1 MHKNVHIP
9 LILSSNFYS
18 QDYENAFA
26 RVRSDSE
33 RSAVS
38 AHVAVDEQFRLPPSV
53 TENVATTVAEYLV
66 AGVQRSEEGFDTFH
80 DSAAH
85 HADISSVAAA
95 HGEPCM
101 DSQPRPYRTL
111 QGLDTDDTPE
121 FGKCRNYGCDEE
133 CNPQEQTCH
142 SCRMGTSPAVLP
154 FSGSHWVHAAEQNAQ
169 DMSSRDES
177 HVDIPTVNAVMM
189 DEDNAG
195 LDAALVL
202 AHMPLNANENA
213 VSEVLLDS
221 LDNLLGD
228 FNPSTPQSE

>member
-53 TENVATTVAEYLV
+53 AENV
-66 AGVQRSEEGFDTFH
+66 
-80 DSAAH
+80 
-85 HADISSVAAA
+85 SS
-95 HGEPCM
+95 P
-101 DSQPRPYRTL
+101 QPRPYRTL
-111 QGLDTDDTPE
+111 QALDTDEGLQTDDTPE
-121 FGKCRNYGCDEE
+121 FGKCRNPGCDEE

-142 SCRMGTSPAVLP
+142 SCRMGISPAMVP
-154 FSGSHWVHAAEQNAQ
+154 FSGSYWVHAAQQNAQ
-169 DMSSRDES
+169 DMMSRENES
-177 HVDIPTVNAVMM
+177 LDLPTVNAVMM
-189 DEDNAG
+189 DETNDG
-195 LDAALVL
+195 LDAAITL
-202 AHMPLNANENA
+202 AELQVMPALSANDQA
-213 VSEVLLDS
+213 VSSVLLDS

-228 FNPSTPQSE
+228 FNPTPQSE

>member
-18 QDYENAFA
+18 QDYENAVA

-38 AHVAVDEQFRLPPSV
+38 AHVVDEHSSPFRLPPSV
-53 TENVATTVAEYLV
+53 
-66 AGVQRSEEGFDTFH
+66 
-80 DSAAH
+80 AA
-85 HADISSVAAA
+85 STPQ
-95 HGEPCM
+95 G
-101 DSQPRPYRTL
+101 RPYRTL

>member
-18 QDYENAFA
+18 QDYENAVA

-38 AHVAVDEQFRLPPSV
+38 AHVVDEHSSPFRLPPSV
-53 TENVATTVAEYLV
+53 
-66 AGVQRSEEGFDTFH
+66 
-80 DSAAH
+80 AA
-85 HADISSVAAA
+85 SPLQ
-95 HGEPCM
+95 G
-101 DSQPRPYRTL
+101 RPYRTL

-169 DMSSRDES
+169 DMMSRDDS
-177 HVDIPTVNAVMM
+177 LDIPTVNAVLM
-189 DEDNAG
+189 DEGNDG
-195 LDAALVL
+195 LEAALTL
-202 AHMPLNANENA
+202 ADMPALSANDHA
-213 VSEVLLDS
+213 VSSLLLDS

-228 FNPSTPQSE
+228 FPQSE

>member
-18 QDYENAFA
+18 QDYENAVA

-38 AHVAVDEQFRLPPSV
+38 AHVVDEHSSPFRLPAS
-53 TENVATTVAEYLV
+53 VATSTPQ
-66 AGVQRSEEGFDTFH
+66 G
-80 DSAAH
+80 
-85 HADISSVAAA
+85 
-95 HGEPCM
+95 
-101 DSQPRPYRTL
+101 RPYRTL

-169 DMSSRDES
+169 DMSTRDES